1 MIWIDLTHLQI
12 EKTWQFLEESR
23 EGSKSPTYQTYHLAI
38 WDIFKSHEINVPM
51 LPIPVQHGNAQK
63 MLQAPVGGAE
73 LDLDKCFQMDM
84 SSKSGTTE

>member
-1 MIWIDLTHLQI
+1 
-12 EKTWQFLEESR
+12 
-23 EGSKSPTYQTYHLAI
+23 
-38 WDIFKSHEINVPM
+38 M